1 MPVKAVLALLLLLS
15 IGPAIAAETCTHER
29 GEDRA
34 DGMVAQC
41 KAASSSSNPTCNP
54 DNSCDAI
61 EAAVHDGC
69 AQRKQRHASVPSFCG
84 RY

>member
-1 MPVKAVLALLLLLS
+1 MPVKAVMALLLLS
-15 IGPAIAAETCTHER
+15 IGPALAAETCIHER

-41 KAASSSSNPTCNP
+41 KAASSASNRTCNP
-54 DNSCDAI
+54 ANTCDAI
-61 EAAVHDGC
+61 IAAVRDGC
-69 AQRKQRHASVPSFCG
+69 AQRKQSHASVPVFCA

>member
-1 MPVKAVLALLLLLS
+1 MPVKAVMALLLLS
-15 IGPAIAAETCTHER
+15 IGPALAAETCTHER

-34 DGMVAQC
+34 DGMAADC
-41 KAASSSSNPTCNP
+41 KAASSASNRACNPTNT
-54 DNSCDAI
+54 CDSI
-61 EAAVHDGC
+61 IAAVHDGC